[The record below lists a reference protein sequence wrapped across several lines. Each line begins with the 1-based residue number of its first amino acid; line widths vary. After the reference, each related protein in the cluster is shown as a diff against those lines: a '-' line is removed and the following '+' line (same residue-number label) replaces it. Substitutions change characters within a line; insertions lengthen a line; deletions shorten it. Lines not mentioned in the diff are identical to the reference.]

1 MSGMEHVVSVVSY
14 ARISYDKAGDAH
26 GVADQHKVNRET
38 SARLGWTVVHEFTDN
53 DRSASKAEVIRDGF
67 EAMLKAVKAG
77 RLPDGT
83 AVQGVVVVAEDR
95 LARRSGD
102 YERFVDALTAE
113 DGRVYA
119 DARGR
124 KDLYSEDV
132 EGMGLVGVAFAKIES
147 RKVRRRV
154 RRSHRARAE
163 LGIPVGSQR
172 PFGWQADKLTLEPAE
187 APLVA
192 TAVDQFIAG
201 RSINSMVREWNDR
214 GVVTAKG
221 NRWTIVGLRQVLG
234 NPRLCGWRK
243 HNGELVTDAAGN
255 PVIGR
260 WEPIVTPEQ
269 WRAVEAILTAR
280 AGRRIGSDGAPGDM
294 LAGDHWEHRYLLTG
308 VLRCGRPRPDGTLC
322 NARLR
327 VKQQRD
333 CAGHMYFCIP
343 AAQGGCSGL
352 GRRGD
357 KVDEFITEAVLAKLE
372 QRQAVA
378 ADLGPWTGQPELDR
392 VTTKIGVLRSQ
403 WQADQI
409 SDGLFFTTVRELEE
423 RAREL
428 TRDRNRHEA
437 AASRARMDIT
447 DVRRRWEADE
457 IDLSQKRAYV
467 REALHAVIV
476 HPAGKGRG
484 ARGTFNPDL
493 LEPIWRE

>member
-1 MSGMEHVVSVVSY
+1 MEHVIPVVSY

-67 EAMLKAVKAG
+67 EAMLKAAKAG

-172 PFGWQADKLTLEPAE
+172 PFGWQADKLTLDPAE

-192 TAVDQFIAG
+192 AAVDQFIAG

-255 PVIGR
+255 PVVGR

-322 NARLR
+322 NPRLR
-327 VKQQRD
+327 VRRQRD
-333 CAGHMYFCIP
+333 CARHLYASP
-343 AAQGGCSGL
+343 RPRADAADWDAAATRWGRVRHRSRVGEAGGAA
-352 GRRGD
+352 GRRRRPGT
-357 KVDEFITEAVLAKLE
+357 VDPV
-372 QRQAVA
+372 R
-378 ADLGPWTGQPELDR
+378 PSWTGSPR
-392 VTTKIGVLRSQ
+392 RSVFC
-403 WQADQI
+403 A
-409 SDGLFFTTVRELEE
+409 SSGRP
-423 RAREL
+423 
-428 TRDRNRHEA
+428 TRSLMA
-437 AASRARMDIT
+437 CSSRP
-447 DVRRRWEADE
+447 
-457 IDLSQKRAYV
+457 S
-467 REALHAVIV
+467 
-476 HPAGKGRG
+476 GS
-484 ARGTFNPDL
+484 
-493 LEPIWRE
+493 WRSVPVS